1 MANQAPAPD
10 YAAQQQQKWQSPMP
24 SPETNCAQA
33 PYYGAKQQQPQGQS
47 YMQGQMSQWQSPMAN
62 QASAPDYATQ
72 QQQKCQA
79 PMPSPKTNCAQAPYY
94 GAQQQQQQGQAFIQG
109 QMTHGQAPMPASEPH
124 RAPRPNSS
132 AQQQQGLPFMQDSVT
147 KNQSL
152 LYRASDH
159 KSGAKKQ
166 HGQLCLQGSMPQIQS
181 QASTPISVI
190 NCASAPNSGVQQQQS
205 QASTPA
211 AMFNC
216 APEPTIE
223 VQNQAAMPVGEQ
235 AGIKPT
241 SPEYKALVNAAYD
254 AELEFLQEY
263 HANPRNPKIVVLY
276 LKAMTALHNAAHPE
290 DQIDTQKCAAR
301 LKEELLSVPAEVSD
315 CTSAIALDPSKFIA
329 PASLCVNKAASNT
342 AALESQAQLASS
354 AAPSAVA
361 SVDQDS
367 APTPIPDE
375 ATPCVVDE
383 SATSSSS
390 NEEGGIDFCNATDV
404 VIGAD
409 KSTDKSVQ
417 IGGLGLAQSA
427 DITPLLGRDQV
438 TIPLT
443 LGHDSATIT
452 PRLGHDSA
460 HKSVGNPHHVGL
472 CATSY
477 MNSDKEKGEYIAR
490 ARESAPP
497 RVPTPASPEGAL
509 ASSEASTELGA
520 SELQVQGPV
529 PTPVSEVAV
538 ELSNRAL
545 ASSEASS
552 ELAASEL
559 QVQGAEPTQM
569 PEGIA
574 VAKAP
579 ASAAPCVAAL
589 GGSSLSA
596 AQAAEP
602 PKRTLASSEA
612 SSKLAASE
620 LQAQGAVPTQGAA
633 GMAVAKA
640 PASAAPCV
648 AAFGGSSPSAAQAS
662 GPSPMLEASYKSG
675 SQAGA
680 TVQPQLVGST
690 GPKERAVAAAL
701 GQEEKL
707 EAGVQTTAKAAS
719 SEAALKPAATLVE
732 AGSTPQ
738 PVGSANLEERTVDDG
753 AAPQP
758 VSGAVTVEGAVDA
771 APNAAAEATQA
782 TARAKSCSSFL
793 VQAVA
798 KTVDQVNR
806 DYDSQFSRYRDKPDP
821 DEVRQILAHL
831 DCSNRE
837 LWVQVFCVL
846 GRVYPG
852 NTDILAIAREWSAA
866 NVYRQPQDKEQE
878 EHFFFK
884 ASHHEGPGI
893 GVLLLE
899 AQTHGYE
906 VPRSSE
912 PYIKAYLD
920 SVEGKAAAKKAVTL
934 QSPDSYDD
942 PSDKARHMYD
952 AVQVKSCAIVKYWL
966 YVAGNDSVQNAAR
979 TSFVCSCA
987 KYLSYLPDGPRS
999 VLEAMREYCIEHAT
1013 YSYQAF
1019 RDWLSLVNK
1028 QIEPEV
1034 FAEVLS
1040 SVAVT
1045 SEEHAYDC
1053 LKEVY
1058 QISYRLL
1065 ARADSLRVA
1074 DAFLDLSFE
1083 ETVSAVNKH
1092 CETLQP
1098 VSEVKSNNKEQWA
1111 DDVYAMCLERTD
1123 PELANNHFISTGHSV
1138 LDEHIMGFHRKGV
1151 TIFASHA
1158 GVGKSWFGVDSCY
1171 SVLRHNPKAR
1181 VLFISTEMTVEE
1193 IELRLFGVYNNVGIL
1208 NQDIQRYRDSGQL
1221 EGLVENFRNFCHSD
1235 CDIKI
1240 IGADQNGMDI
1250 NFIEST
1256 VTELSAEKRLD
1267 LVVIDYLQNIQNT
1280 ALPKN
1285 SLTYERV
1292 RDTMRRLCSMARIHD
1307 CAVLALTQLNNP
1319 NKKPGDN
1326 SSPNIYDIA
1335 ESSYS
1340 CQDADAVIIMHEKP
1354 GAKKDQGLGGGVGPG
1369 FSDDCQGNLFDGIAG
1384 GTGGTGGAQG
1394 AGEADKSGLAS
1405 KKSKALFGN
1414 ERFFNETDLLL
1425 SVCKSR
1431 NGFNTATPLVVR
1443 RSAGSRF
1450 EFAR

>member
-1 MANQAPAPD
+1 MP
-10 YAAQQQQKWQSPMP
+10 KWR
-24 SPETNCAQA
+24 
-33 PYYGAKQQQPQGQS
+33 KL
-47 YMQGQMSQWQSPMAN
+47 
-62 QASAPDYATQ
+62 
-72 QQQKCQA
+72 
-79 PMPSPKTNCAQAPYY
+79 
-94 GAQQQQQQGQAFIQG
+94 
-109 QMTHGQAPMPASEPH
+109 
-124 RAPRPNSS
+124 R
-132 AQQQQGLPFMQDSVT
+132 
-147 KNQSL
+147 
-152 LYRASDH
+152 
-159 KSGAKKQ
+159 
-166 HGQLCLQGSMPQIQS
+166 
-181 QASTPISVI
+181 
-190 NCASAPNSGVQQQQS
+190 
-205 QASTPA
+205 
-211 AMFNC
+211 
-216 APEPTIE
+216 
-223 VQNQAAMPVGEQ
+223 
-235 AGIKPT
+235 
-241 SPEYKALVNAAYD
+241 
-254 AELEFLQEY
+254 
-263 HANPRNPKIVVLY
+263 
-276 LKAMTALHNAAHPE
+276 
-290 DQIDTQKCAAR
+290 
-301 LKEELLSVPAEVSD
+301 
-315 CTSAIALDPSKFIA
+315 
-329 PASLCVNKAASNT
+329 
-342 AALESQAQLASS
+342 
-354 AAPSAVA
+354 
-361 SVDQDS
+361 
-367 APTPIPDE
+367 
-375 ATPCVVDE
+375 
-383 SATSSSS
+383 
-390 NEEGGIDFCNATDV
+390 
-404 VIGAD
+404 
-409 KSTDKSVQ
+409 
-417 IGGLGLAQSA
+417 
-427 DITPLLGRDQV
+427 
-438 TIPLT
+438 
-443 LGHDSATIT
+443 
-452 PRLGHDSA
+452 
-460 HKSVGNPHHVGL
+460 
-472 CATSY
+472 
-477 MNSDKEKGEYIAR
+477 YIAR
-490 ARESAPP
+490 ARASAPP
-497 RVPTPASPEGAL
+497 HVPTPASPEGAL

-529 PTPVSEVAV
+529 PTPVSEVAA
-538 ELSNRAL
+538 ELPNRAL

-559 QVQGAEPTQM
+559 QVQGAKPTQM

-589 GGSSLSA
+589 GVSSPSA

-648 AAFGGSSPSAAQAS
+648 AAFGGSSPSATQAS
-662 GPSPMLEASYKSG
+662 VPSPMLEASYKSG

-758 VSGAVTVEGAVDA
+758 VGGAVTAEGAVDA

-846 GRVYPG
+846 GRVYPA
-852 NTDILAIAREWSAA
+852 NTDILAIAQEWSAA

-899 AQTHGYE
+899 AQSHGYE

-942 PSDKARHMYD
+942 PSDKALHMYNT
-952 AVQVKSCAIVKYWL
+952 VQVKSCAIVKYWL

-1319 NKKPGDN
+1319 NKKLGDN

-1340 CQDADAVIIMHEKP
+1340 CQDADAVLIMHEKP

-1384 GTGGTGGAQG
+1384 GTGGAGGAGAQG